1 MVIGPEPTFPSI
13 TASAGA
19 AEENRPLVAH
29 QLAAAAGEDGRPA
42 GEACSLLLTALGRE
56 PSDAAALRSHAGQDR
71 AAAGSHEVIPAQ
83 VVGKRT
89 KTSPGRG
96 GV

>member
-1 MVIGPEPTFPSI
+1 MKTQPRQFV
-13 TASAGA
+13 AAAGA